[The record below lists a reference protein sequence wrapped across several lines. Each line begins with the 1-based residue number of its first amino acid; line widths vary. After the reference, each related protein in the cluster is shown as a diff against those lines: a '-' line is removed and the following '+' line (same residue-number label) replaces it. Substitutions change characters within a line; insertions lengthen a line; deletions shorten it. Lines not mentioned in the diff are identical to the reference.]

1 MEYRQLGRTGLR
13 VSEVGF
19 GGAPAGLRN
28 YLGTWEPESDEA
40 DERIAATIRHAIDR
54 GINYFDTAPGY
65 GKGRGEELFGHGLR
79 GQRDRVVLATKVMGD
94 DADAVRRSVERSLTL
109 LGTDTLDLLQYHGDW
124 YTEER
129 LDMILRPGGALAGMQ
144 AARDEGLVRHLG
156 FTTEGTNGAASAL
169 VATGAFDVMQICYNL
184 IYQHPYDPSRH
195 AGLIYE
201 AAAREMGIVAMRPLT
216 SGTFQRW
223 LGMVAPEVQGAIDWP
238 RALLAFVL
246 SNPHLSVAIVGMRS
260 PEEVDAN
267 VAAAADLSLRVDLD
281 ALHARYV

>member
-1 MEYRQLGRTGLR
+1 MEYRQLGRTSLR

-40 DERIAATIRHAIDR
+40 DEQIAATIRHAIDR

>member
-28 YLGTWEPESDEA
+28 YLGAWEPESAEA
-40 DERIAATIRHAIDR
+40 DERIAAAIRHAIDR

-65 GKGRGEELFGHGLR
+65 GGGRGEELFGHGLR
-79 GQRDRVVLATKVMGD
+79 GRRDRVVIATKVTGAS
-94 DADAVRRSVERSLTL
+94 ADAVRRSVEQSLRH
-109 LGTDTLDLLQYHGDW
+109 LGTDTIDLLQYHGGW
-124 YTEER
+124 YTQEQ
-129 LDMILRPGGALAGMQ
+129 LDGILRPGGALAGMQ
-144 AARDEGLVRHLG
+144 AARDEGLVRHIG

-169 VATGAFDVMQICYNL
+169 IATDAFDVMQICYNL
-184 IYQHPYDPSRH
+184 IFQHPYDPSRQ

-201 AAAREMGIVAMRPLT
+201 AAARNMGIVTMRSLT

-223 LGMVAPEVQGAIDWP
+223 LGMVAPEVAGVIDWH
-238 RALLAFVL
+238 RALLSFVL

-267 VAAAADLSLRVDLD
+267 IAAAANHSMRVDLD
-281 ALHARYV
+281 ALHTRYV

>member
-28 YLGTWEPESDEA
+28 YLGAWEPESDEA
-40 DERIAATIRHAIDR
+40 DERIAATIRHAIMR
-54 GINYFDTAPGY
+54 GINYFDTAPSY
-65 GKGRGEELFGHGLR
+65 GDGRGEELFGHGLR
-79 GQRDRVVLATKVMGD
+79 GQRDRVILATKVTGD

-109 LGTDTLDLLQYHGDW
+109 LGTDTIDLLQYHGGW
-124 YTEER
+124 YTEEQ
-129 LDMILRPGGALAGMQ
+129 LDAILRPGGALAGMR

-156 FTTEGTNGAASAL
+156 FTTEGANGAASAL

-184 IYQHPYDPSRH
+184 IYQHPYDPSRR

-201 AAAREMGIVAMRPLT
+201 AAAQGMGIVAMRPLT

-223 LGMVAPEVQGAIDWP
+223 LGAVAPGVQGAIDWH

-246 SNPHLSVAIVGMRS
+246 SNPHLGVAIVGMRS

-267 VAAAADLSLRVDLD
+267 VAAAADRSLRVDLD
-281 ALHARYV
+281 ALHTRYV